1 MVAVELHENILTE
14 HGHGEWHVVASLEAN
29 GSEYQLRDPEN
40 RLDLSLAVL
49 SVSTAGRRL
58 LFADDPEEWAR
69 SLGSAYHAPDLYAVI
84 THDDNAPQ
92 ALEVERQEVHLPD
105 AAAPA
110 VYA

>member
-14 HGHGEWHVVASLEAN
+14 HGHGEWHVVASLEAD
-29 GSEYQLRDPEN
+29 GAEYRLRDPD

-49 SVSTAGRRL
+49 SVSTPGRRQ

-69 SLGSAYHAPDLYAVI
+69 SLGSAYHAPDFYAVI
-84 THDDNAPQ
+84 TRDDNPPE
-92 ALEVERQEVHLPD
+92 ALEVERREVHLPD